1 MIGKKEVKIWD
12 AGCAMGQE
20 PLSLAILLAENMG
33 QFAFKNLKIYATDID
48 KSDQFEDIIAAGVY
62 PAEQLKR
69 IPKELLEKYFTYNEE
84 DNNYKI
90 VPFVHNRIKFYKHD
104 LLSLQSINTEFSLIL
119 CKNVLLHFK
128 KSERIEVINMFY
140 QSLSEGGFLAM
151 EQTQKLPGKTGEL
164 FKKVTG
170 NGQLF
175 RKKELV
181 LQS

>member
-12 AGCAMGQE
+12 AGCAMGPE

-48 KSDQFEDIIAAGVY
+48 KSDQFEDIIKEGVY

-69 IPKELLEKYFTYNEE
+69 IPPELLEKYFTYNEA

-90 VPFVHNRIKFYKHD
+90 VPLIHNRIKFYKHD
-104 LLSLQSINTEFSLIL
+104 LLSLRSINTEFSLIL

-128 KSERIEVINMFY
+128 KSERVEVVNMFY
-140 QSLSEGGFLAM
+140 ESLADGGFLAM
-151 EQTQKLPGKTGEL
+151 EQTQKLPGKTENL
-164 FKKVTG
+164 FEKVTG

-175 RKKELV
+175 RKREHV
-181 LQS
+181 LQG